1 MKRIK
6 NADIN
11 FRINP
16 KLVYLNDFVIRFYTV
31 NSRYYFFEKTPVDVV
46 EEERDATID
55 DVDVILSGGTK
66 VTEYYIPIEWD
77 ELLTVGE
84 GVLNYRVY
92 NNIEDPIFPDNY
104 FNKEIA
110 VTTDFYIDCDIH
122 VDPDPEE
129 SLIERIIALEEH
141 LESEIVDRETADT
154 FISGAVDTE
163 IARAISAETELS
175 EALQAESDRAI
186 SAETIL
192 QDAIDAETNRATSAE
207 TVLSEAITNEVNR
220 ATSAET
226 TLNTAITDET
236 NRATSAETALD
247 EKIDAETNR
256 ATSAETE
263 LSEALTSETNR
274 ATSAE
279 TTLDEKIDAETNRA
293 TSAETTLDEK
303 ISAETLRAEGVESAL
318 SASIDTVSG
327 NVISETSRAT
337 SAETTLDEKIDA
349 ETSRA
354 TSAETTLNTAITNE
368 VSRATS
374 AETSLNEKINTV
386 SGNVISETSRATTAE
401 GALSGAIDSLD
412 VRFFD
417 DAKYENSGNTKVI
430 NFYNG
435 NVVKATID
443 ASEFIVDGMIDD
455 VVVVP
460 SGSTSVLVITWNT
473 DAGSKVVTID
483 IGDIFEADNYY
494 TKSETSGKTEI
505 ANALALKLDISDFNT
520 YSGATDTLI
529 NSKASQSTVDALSG
543 TVTAHTSNTTIHLT
557 SGNVQTQIDNSISGK
572 ANSSDVYLK
581 TETSGKTEIANAL
594 ATKLDV
600 SDFNTYSGAVDTLI
614 NSKASESDLT
624 AHTANTTVHITAA
637 ERTAWNNKSD
647 FSGSY
652 NDLTDKLSAGTNVT
666 ITNNVISASGDI
678 TSGDVQSMIAS
689 AIAPIVEMIEEDE
702 EITAQAFMVMD
713 EKKQDIIQYLDC
725 GDYA

>member
-175 EALQAESDRAI
+175 EALQAESDRAT

-207 TVLSEAITNEVNR
+207 TGLSEAITNEVNR

-226 TLNTAITDET
+226 TLNSAITDET
-236 NRATSAETALD
+236 NRAISAETALD
-247 EKIDAETNR
+247 EKIDAETSR

-279 TTLDEKIDAETNRA
+279 TTLDEKI
-293 TSAETTLDEK
+293 SAER
-303 ISAETLRAEGVESAL
+303 LRAEGVESAL

-327 NVISETSRAT
+327 NVISET
-337 SAETTLDEKIDA
+337 
-349 ETSRA
+349 
-354 TSAETTLNTAITNE
+354 
-368 VSRATS
+368 SRATS

-455 VVVVP
+455 VEVVP

-494 TKSETSGKTEI
+494 TKS
-505 ANALALKLDISDFNT
+505 
-520 YSGATDTLI
+520 
-529 NSKASQSTVDALSG
+529 
-543 TVTAHTSNTTIHLT
+543 
-557 SGNVQTQIDNSISGK
+557 
-572 ANSSDVYLK
+572 
-581 TETSGKTEIANAL
+581 ETSGKTEIANAL

-725 GDYA
+725 GDYV